1 MKSFANRTALI
12 TGAAS
17 GIGLALAKA
26 LAREHCSLILVDVN
40 AQGLQAAAAS
50 LANAPRPVHTLV
62 CDLADPLAIEP
73 LVQAAAKLSG
83 GPDLLINN
91 AGIALYGPTNEMTQ
105 EQWDQVL
112 QVNLL
117 APVRITSLLLPTLL
131 LKEDP
136 HIVNMCSISGLVAGG
151 RFTAYHTSKFG
162 LVGFTEALRA
172 EFGRRGVGV
181 TAICPGPVLTS
192 LYLSAR
198 NSRSGATVPMPPAWL
213 CATPESVAARTLK
226 AIRRNERQ
234 VLITPLAH
242 FLHLLKRCAPSLID
256 WANQFSR
263 HGRKRRLAAAA
274 AATATTATA
283 ANAATAATASATA
296 AGASGGPLDGS
307 EKRAA

>member
-17 GIGLALAKA
+17 GIGLALANA
-26 LAREHCSLILVDVN
+26 LAKEHCSLILVDVN

-50 LANAPRPVHTLV
+50 LACAPRPVHTLV
-62 CDLADPLAIEP
+62 CDLADPAAIVP
-73 LVQAAAKLSG
+73 MVQAASRLAG

-105 EQWDQVL
+105 EQWDRVL

-117 APVRITSLLLPTLL
+117 APVRITSLLLPELL
-131 LKEDP
+131 LKDDP

-181 TAICPGPVLTS
+181 TAICPGPVLTP
-192 LYLSAR
+192 LYQTAQ
-198 NSRSGATVPMPPAWL
+198 NSRSGASVPMPPAWL
-213 CATPESVAARTLK
+213 CATPEAVAARTLK

-242 FLHLLKRCAPSLID
+242 LLHMLKRCCPSLID

-263 HGRKRRLAAAA
+263 NGRKRRLAAAA
-274 AATATTATA
+274 AAK
-283 ANAATAATASATA
+283 ATAATGTA
-296 AGASGGPLDGS
+296 AAEVPPGMEHS
-307 EKRAA
+307 EKYAA

>member
-1 MKSFANRTALI
+1 MKSFANHTALI

-17 GIGLALAKA
+17 GIGLAIAKA
-26 LAREHCSLILVDVN
+26 LARENCSLILVDVN
-40 AQGLQAAAAS
+40 ADALKAAAAS
-50 LANAPRPVHTLV
+50 LANASRSVHTIV
-62 CDLADPLAIEP
+62 CDLADSEAIP
-73 LVQAAAKLSG
+73 PMVQTASKLSD

-105 EQWDQVL
+105 EQWDRVL
-112 QVNLL
+112 QINLL
-117 APVRITSLLLPTLL
+117 APVRITSLLLPQLL

-192 LYLSAR
+192 LYHSAQ
-198 NSRSGATVPMPPAWL
+198 NSRSGAAVPMPPAWL
-213 CATPESVAARTLK
+213 CATPEAVAARTLK

-242 FLHLLKRCAPSLID
+242 FLYLLKRCIPSLID
-256 WANQFSR
+256 WANHFSR
-263 HGRKRRLAAAA
+263 NGRKRRLAAAA
-274 AATATTATA
+274 EAMEAMRKQDP
-283 ANAATAATASATA
+283 
-296 AGASGGPLDGS
+296 G
-307 EKRAA
+307 KRAA